1 MNDEAGTTG
10 GATSSAR
17 RAALDDPET
26 LRALARILPAG
37 LYVADAEGRL
47 LDANPALLEMIGVPS
62 LDGGGPTRLAEIV
75 SDASRR
81 QAGIATLTPGGPAR
95 EFEFTLTLPD
105 GSTRSLVER
114 VIVRQSPQGEPV
126 YCGTI
131 SDITARRALEQ
142 RLLDAGTRDPLTGS
156 YNHLYL
162 DTVSAEMARDSR
174 GGWGCL
180 FANLDGFADHIAQHG
195 PAAGD
200 DALLRMS
207 RFLMRHVRADEPV
220 VRLGDHAFVVVLKG
234 ANEQRTERIAR
245 RLQLAA
251 MPNAP
256 VSFSLGWAVRRT
268 GETFDA
274 LLARAAQSPVMV
286 RLIERPRDA
295 RRRGSES
302 EDYES

>member
-1 MNDEAGTTG
+1 MTDEAGTTA
-10 GATSSAR
+10 GAVGAR
-17 RAALDDPET
+17 SAALDDPDT
-26 LRALARILPAG
+26 LRALSRLVREG
-37 LYVADAEGRL
+37 LYVADSAGRIV
-47 LDANPALLEMIGVPS
+47 DANAALLEMIGVPA
-62 LDGGGPTRLAEIV
+62 LRPEAPLRLAEIV

-81 QAGIATLTPGGPAR
+81 QAAIATLTPASPPR
-95 EFEFTLTLPD
+95 EFEFDVTLPD
-105 GSTRSLVER
+105 GSARTLLER
-114 VIVRQSPQGEPV
+114 AVVRPGPAGDAV
-126 YCGTI
+126 YLGAITDVTI
-131 SDITARRALEQ
+131 HRTLEK
-142 RLLDAGTRDPLTGS
+142 RLLESGTRDPLTGS
-156 YNHLYL
+156 HNHLYL
-162 DTVSAEMARDSR
+162 DTVSADLARDAR

-180 FANLDGFADHIAQHG
+180 FANLDGFADHIATHG

-256 VSFSLGWAVRRT
+256 VSFSLGWAVRRAS
-268 GETFDA
+268 ETFDA

-286 RLIERPRDA
+286 RVIDRPRDA
-295 RRRGSES
+295 RRRGGEDES
-302 EDYES
+302 PDE

>member
-1 MNDEAGTTG
+1 MIDEAGTTG
-10 GATSSAR
+10 GAIGAR
-17 RAALDDPET
+17 QAALDDPDV
-26 LRALARILPAG
+26 LRAIARLAREG
-37 LYVADAEGRL
+37 LYVADAEGRIV
-47 LDANPALLEMIGVPS
+47 DANPAMLEMIGVPA
-62 LDGGGPTRLAEIV
+62 LRPDAPLRLAEIV

-81 QAGIATLTPGGPAR
+81 QAAIAQLTPGSPPR
-95 EFEFTLTLPD
+95 EFEFEVTLPD
-105 GSTRSLVER
+105 GGTRTLQER
-114 VIVRQSPQGEPV
+114 MIVRPGARGEPTYIGV
-126 YCGTI
+126 LT
-131 SDITARRALEQ
+131 DVTVHRTLEK
-142 RLLDAGTRDPLTGS
+142 RLLESGTRDPLTGS
-156 YNHLYL
+156 HNHLYL
-162 DTVSAEMARDSR
+162 DTVSAELARDAR

-180 FANLDGFADHIAQHG
+180 FANLDGFDDHIRVHG

-256 VSFSLGWAVRRT
+256 VSFSLGWAVRRA

-274 LLARAAQSPVMV
+274 LLARAAQSPVIV
-286 RLIERPRDA
+286 RVIDRPRDA
-295 RRRGSES
+295 RRRGGDDES
-302 EDYES
+302 PDE